1 MFLLIIDKRLNGV
14 ATQLPLNG
22 KIKHVYSKAYNI
34 SNISRSQYNGLKL
47 YKVESLA
54 VTKVSFIVEVIYQ
67 NDF

>member
-34 SNISRSQYNGLKL
+34 SRSQYNGLKL

-67 NDF
+67 NDL